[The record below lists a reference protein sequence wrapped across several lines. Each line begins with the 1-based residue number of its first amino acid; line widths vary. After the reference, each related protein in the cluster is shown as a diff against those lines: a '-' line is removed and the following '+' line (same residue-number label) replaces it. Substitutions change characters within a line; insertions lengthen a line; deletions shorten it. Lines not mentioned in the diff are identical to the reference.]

1 MIEGSEKELGKMAR
15 FSINEVKRINS
26 SEYENS
32 EFAIGKMGFLS
43 TRPNSHQLNISE
55 TVLKESAPSVLGKW
69 IVADMTGVVDAG
81 THTEQEYIVGMVPRD
96 QEVDFVYDEDG
107 YLKSYVDVIISKV
120 YAKNYCAMFESDN
133 LRNVSVEMN
142 VHTSEEDEHEVL
154 DFNIVGVTTLG
165 KHINP
170 SCPGSDIVFTRF
182 SETEANAFFE
192 DCKKKCS
199 NLENFMDQRKNK
211 MSEEKKYKIDKSK
224 EALSDKPWG
233 EVDKTKLRN
242 DIMGASNKNTLVK
255 DVYMLVEDG
264 WEDAPSEHLKYPV
277 MELKGDT
284 FVYNRDGLSSA
295 LGYAK
300 KENVSSVVSKVE
312 KIQRKLGLF
321 KEGKEADTEMSTK
334 YFDEIEGRKAW
345 ADVIEE
351 VQEHEG
357 RDAYVDSIEKDH
369 IIYTKDDVRYR
380 VEADIKVDKDDK
392 TVDADIHWDTVKKD
406 KDQKMSEKKEMS
418 IDEAMAEIDR
428 LSKDVEDNKNIIM
441 DKDKQMKDM
450 EKELSELRV
459 FKEAADKQT
468 LAASVESVMSE
479 VKDCLSDDKY
489 KEFRDEGLQCSVD
502 GVDAWAN
509 KVKAF
514 CFETGVKK
522 KAQKG
527 TMWSFANPVQVES
540 KINSIW

>member
-295 LGYAK
+295 LGCAK

-450 EKELSELRV
+450 EKELSELRA

>member
-96 QEVDFVYDEDG
+96 QEVYFVYDEDG

-450 EKELSELRV
+450 EKELSELRA

>member
-357 RDAYVDSIEKDH
+357 RDAYVDSIEKDY

-450 EKELSELRV
+450 EKELSELRA

>member
-450 EKELSELRV
+450 EKELSELRA

-479 VKDCLSDDKY
+479 AKDCLSDDKY

>member
-69 IVADMTGVVDAG
+69 IVADMIGVVDAG

-450 EKELSELRV
+450 EKELSELRA

>member
-264 WEDAPSEHLKYPV
+264 WEDAPSEHLRYPV

-406 KDQKMSEKKEMS
+406 KDQKMSEKKERS

-450 EKELSELRV
+450 EKELSELRA

>member
-334 YFDEIEGRKAW
+334 YFDEIKGRKAW

-450 EKELSELRV
+450 EKELSELRA

-527 TMWSFANPVQVES
+527 AMWSFANPVQVES

>member
-224 EALSDKPWG
+224 EALSDKLWG

-450 EKELSELRV
+450 EKELSELRA

-489 KEFRDEGLQCSVD
+489 KEFRDKGLQCSVD

>member
-264 WEDAPSEHLKYPV
+264 WEDAPSEHLKYPI

-418 IDEAMAEIDR
+418 IDEAMVEIDR

-450 EKELSELRV
+450 EKELSELRA

>member
-170 SCPGSDIVFTRF
+170 SCPGSDIIFTRF

-264 WEDAPSEHLKYPV
+264 WEDASSEYLKYPV

-392 TVDADIHWDTVKKD
+392 TIDADIHWDTVKKD

-450 EKELSELRV
+450 EKELSELRA

>member
-418 IDEAMAEIDR
+418 IDEAMAEINR

-450 EKELSELRV
+450 EKELSELRA

-479 VKDCLSDDKY
+479 AKDCLSDDKY

>member
-450 EKELSELRV
+450 EKELSELRA

-540 KINSIW
+540 KTNSIW

>member
-154 DFNIVGVTTLG
+154 GFNIVGVTTLG
-165 KHINP
+165 KHISP

-182 SETEANAFFE
+182 SEIKANAFFE

-211 MSEEKKYKIDKSK
+211 MFGEKKYKVDKSK
-224 EALSDKPWG
+224 EALSNKPWG

-242 DIMGASNKNTLVK
+242 NIMEATNKNTLVK

-264 WEDAPSEHLKYPV
+264 WEEAPSEHLKYPV

-284 FVYNRDGLSSA
+284 FVYNKDGLSSA

-450 EKELSELRV
+450 EKELSELRA

>member
-450 EKELSELRV
+450 EKELSELRA

-527 TMWSFANPVQVES
+527 TMWSFANPAQVES

>member
-406 KDQKMSEKKEMS
+406 KDQKMPEKKEMS

-450 EKELSELRV
+450 EKELSELRA
-459 FKEAADKQT
+459 FKKAADKQT

>member
-199 NLENFMDQRKNK
+199 NLENFIDQRKNK

-357 RDAYVDSIEKDH
+357 RDVYVDSIEKDH

-450 EKELSELRV
+450 EKELSELRA

>member
-96 QEVDFVYDEDG
+96 QEVDFVYDKDG

-120 YAKNYCAMFESDN
+120 YAKNYCVMFESDN

-450 EKELSELRV
+450 EKELSELRA

>member
-233 EVDKTKLRN
+233 KVDKTKLRN

-418 IDEAMAEIDR
+418 IDEAMVEIDR

-450 EKELSELRV
+450 EKELSELRA

>member
-199 NLENFMDQRKNK
+199 NLENFMDQRKNR

-450 EKELSELRV
+450 EKELSELRA

-489 KEFRDEGLQCSVD
+489 KEFRDKGLQCSVD

-527 TMWSFANPVQVES
+527 TIWSFANPVQVES

>member
-284 FVYNRDGLSSA
+284 FVYNIDGLSSA

-450 EKELSELRV
+450 EKELSELRA

>member
-211 MSEEKKYKIDKSK
+211 MSEGKKYKIDKSK

-450 EKELSELRV
+450 EKELSELRA

-468 LAASVESVMSE
+468 LAAFVESVMSE

>member
-120 YAKNYCAMFESDN
+120 YAKNYCVMFESDN

-450 EKELSELRV
+450 EKELSELRA

>member
-264 WEDAPSEHLKYPV
+264 WEDAPSERLKYPV

-450 EKELSELRV
+450 EKELSELRA

-468 LAASVESVMSE
+468 LAAFVESVMSE

>member
-264 WEDAPSEHLKYPV
+264 WEDASSEHLKYPV

-450 EKELSELRV
+450 EKELSELRA

>member
-242 DIMGASNKNTLVK
+242 DIMGASNKNTLIK

-264 WEDAPSEHLKYPV
+264 WEDAPSEYLKYPV

-450 EKELSELRV
+450 EKELSELRA

>member
-450 EKELSELRV
+450 EKELSELRA

-527 TMWSFANPVQVES
+527 TMWSFANPVQIES

>member
-284 FVYNRDGLSSA
+284 FVYNKDGLSSA

-450 EKELSELRV
+450 EKELSELRA

-489 KEFRDEGLQCSVD
+489 KEFRDKGLQCSVD

>member
-264 WEDAPSEHLKYPV
+264 WEDAPSEHLRYPV

-450 EKELSELRV
+450 EKELSELRA

>member
-211 MSEEKKYKIDKSK
+211 MFGEKKYKVDKSK
-224 EALSDKPWG
+224 EALSNKPWG

-242 DIMGASNKNTLVK
+242 NIMEATNKNTLVK

-264 WEDAPSEHLKYPV
+264 WEEAPSEHLKYPV

-284 FVYNRDGLSSA
+284 FVYNKDGLSSA

-300 KENVSSVVSKVE
+300 KENVSSLVSKVE

-450 EKELSELRV
+450 EKELSELRA

-502 GVDAWAN
+502 GADAWAN

>member
-1 MIEGSEKELGKMAR
+1 
-15 FSINEVKRINS
+15 
-26 SEYENS
+26 
-32 EFAIGKMGFLS
+32 
-43 TRPNSHQLNISE
+43 
-55 TVLKESAPSVLGKW
+55 
-69 IVADMTGVVDAG
+69 
-81 THTEQEYIVGMVPRD
+81 
-96 QEVDFVYDEDG
+96 
-107 YLKSYVDVIISKV
+107 
-120 YAKNYCAMFESDN
+120 
-133 LRNVSVEMN
+133 
-142 VHTSEEDEHEVL
+142 
-154 DFNIVGVTTLG
+154 
-165 KHINP
+165 
-170 SCPGSDIVFTRF
+170 
-182 SETEANAFFE
+182 
-192 DCKKKCS
+192 
-199 NLENFMDQRKNK
+199 
-211 MSEEKKYKIDKSK
+211 
-224 EALSDKPWG
+224 
-233 EVDKTKLRN
+233 
-242 DIMGASNKNTLVK
+242 
-255 DVYMLVEDG
+255 
-264 WEDAPSEHLKYPV
+264 
-277 MELKGDT
+277 
-284 FVYNRDGLSSA
+284 
-295 LGYAK
+295 
-300 KENVSSVVSKVE
+300 
-312 KIQRKLGLF
+312 
-321 KEGKEADTEMSTK
+321 MSTK

-450 EKELSELRV
+450 EKELSELRA

-509 KVKAF
+509 KVKAC

>member
-380 VEADIKVDKDDK
+380 VEADIKVNKDDK
-392 TVDADIHWDTVKKD
+392 TLDADIHWDTVKKD

-450 EKELSELRV
+450 EKELSELRA

>member
-1 MIEGSEKELGKMAR
+1 MIEGSEKELGKIAR

-264 WEDAPSEHLKYPV
+264 WEYAPSEHLKYPV

-441 DKDKQMKDM
+441 NKDKQMKDM
-450 EKELSELRV
+450 EKELSELRA

-527 TMWSFANPVQVES
+527 TMWSFANPAQVES

>member
-380 VEADIKVDKDDK
+380 VEADIKVNKDDK
-392 TVDADIHWDTVKKD
+392 NVDADIHWDTVKKD

-450 EKELSELRV
+450 EKELSELRA

-489 KEFRDEGLQCSVD
+489 KEFCDEGLQCSVD

-527 TMWSFANPVQVES
+527 TMWSVANPVQVES

>member
-428 LSKDVEDNKNIIM
+428 LSKDVENNKNIIM

-450 EKELSELRV
+450 EKELSELRA